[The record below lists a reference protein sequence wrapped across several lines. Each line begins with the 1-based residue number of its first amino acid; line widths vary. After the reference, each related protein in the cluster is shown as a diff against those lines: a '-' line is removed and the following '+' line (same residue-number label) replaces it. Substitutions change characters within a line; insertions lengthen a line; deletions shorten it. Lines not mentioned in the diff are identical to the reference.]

1 MRLFYTPTS
10 PFVRKVRIAAHE
22 LGLDAQLELVYL
34 RPSPL
39 TPDATLSAHN
49 PLSKI
54 PALVT
59 NDGQTLFDSR
69 VIIEYLDTLHDQR
82 PLIPASG
89 PARFEALRVQA
100 LADGMLDAGIL
111 VFYER
116 LQRPLELQ
124 WSPWLDGQSR
134 KVVQALDALEGLVA
148 GFGPEVDIAQV
159 AVAAALGW
167 IDFRQVV
174 GDFRIGR
181 PRLAAWFEAFSTRPS
196 MLATVPTA

>member
-1 MRLFYTPTS
+1 MRLLYTPTS

-22 LGLDAQLELVYL
+22 LGLADRLTLEYL

-39 TPDATLSAHN
+39 APDATLSAHN

-59 NDGQTLFDSR
+59 DDGQTLFDSR
-69 VIIEYLDTLHDQR
+69 VIVEYLDTLHDQR
-82 PLIPASG
+82 PLIPPSG
-89 PARFEALRVQA
+89 RARFEALRTQA

-124 WSPWLDGQSR
+124 WSTWLDGQSR
-134 KVVQALDALEGLVA
+134 KVIQALDALENLVT
-148 GFGPEVDIAQV
+148 GFGPEVDIAQI
-159 AVAAALGW
+159 ATAAAIGW
-167 IDFRQVV
+167 LDFRQVV
-174 GDFRIGR
+174 GDFRPDR
-181 PRLAAWFEAFSTRPS
+181 PRLAAWFEAFSARPS